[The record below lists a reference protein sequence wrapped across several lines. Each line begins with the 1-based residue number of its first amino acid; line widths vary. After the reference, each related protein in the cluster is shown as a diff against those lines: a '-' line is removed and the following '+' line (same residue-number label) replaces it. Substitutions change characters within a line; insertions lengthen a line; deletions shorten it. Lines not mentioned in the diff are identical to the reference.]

1 MADVFR
7 TQTCVMV
14 TSPGSGTSHPNMLP
28 LGQRRGING
37 KEEEKGR
44 RWQREKRWRK
54 CKVNSSA
61 RLFQLAERSG
71 FRAKTVPE

>member
-7 TQTCVMV
+7 TQTRVMV
-14 TSPGSGTSHPNMLP
+14 TSLGSGTSHPNMLP

-37 KEEEKGR
+37 EEEEKGR

-54 CKVNSSA
+54 CKGKSSA
-61 RLFQLAERSG
+61 KLFELAEQK
-71 FRAKTVPE
+71 RAKTVPE